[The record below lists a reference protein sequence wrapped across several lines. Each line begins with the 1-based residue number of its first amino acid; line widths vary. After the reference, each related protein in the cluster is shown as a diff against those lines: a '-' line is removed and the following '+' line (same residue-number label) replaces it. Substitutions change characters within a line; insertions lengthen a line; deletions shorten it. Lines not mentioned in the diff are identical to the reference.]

1 MSHPREEH
9 VGGSHPE
16 KKEKNLGD
24 QKIDRPKYFICA
36 LQEHKA
42 IFS

>member
-1 MSHPREEH
+1 MWAGPTQ
-9 VGGSHPE
+9 
-16 KKEKNLGD
+16 KKKKNLGD
-24 QKIDRPKYFICA
+24 QKIDRPKYFIRA